1 MSHWL
6 NHNIY
11 SYNLPRAFD
20 YDIKSF
26 DPAVHI
32 IVITVPAWLQPLS
45 TDWNLYSAQRW
56 VPPKGPGNGP
66 KHPVGDMINESY
78 KGAQLAY
85 NRRPHSLP
93 TEDFWSQHV
102 SVTRME
108 LEKYYC

>member
-56 VPPKGPGNGP
+56 VPPKGPGKGP
-66 KHPVGDMINESY
+66 KHPVGDTINESY

-85 NRRPHSLP
+85 NRRSHSLP